1 MRSDYNQEETK
12 KWVDAWQKASMAL
25 NDIKKNE
32 LCAPDYYEKNLEILD
47 GMLQY
52 ACENAKTRLSS
63 GLVEQ
68 QRLFI
73 RMKDINHNLKK
84 RRT

>member
-1 MRSDYNQEETK
+1 MRIDYNHEETK
-12 KWVDAWQKASMAL
+12 KWVDAWQKASVAL

-32 LCAPDYYEKNLEILD
+32 LCDPDYYEKNRKILD

-52 ACENAKTRLSS
+52 ACENAKIRLSS

-73 RMKDINHNLKK
+73 KMKKINYI
-84 RRT
+84 

>member
-1 MRSDYNQEETK
+1 MRSDYKQEETK
-12 KWVDAWQKASMAL
+12 KWVDTWQIAAGAL
-25 NDIKKNE
+25 NDVKKNE
-32 LCAPDYYEKNLEILD
+32 LCDPDYYEKNRKILD

-52 ACENAKTRLSS
+52 ACENAKIRLSS

-73 RMKDINHNLKK
+73 KMKDINPNLRK

>member
-1 MRSDYNQEETK
+1 MRFDDYPNETK
-12 KWVDAWQKASMAL
+12 KWVYAWQKASVAL
-25 NDIKKNE
+25 NNVRKRE
-32 LCAPDYYEKNLEILD
+32 LCAPDYYEKNREILD

-73 RMKDINHNLKK
+73 KMKKINHIDKK
-84 RRT
+84 GRL